1 MDALSSEMVGW
12 CHPQGIGIS
21 DVSFQRGATMDH
33 HRREGSVMPAIRK
46 EEHDVTICPGQQQI
60 HGVLTI
66 PEQARG
72 LVIFSHGRSG
82 TRWNIR
88 NQYVAR
94 VLEEGGFATLVV
106 DLLDDSEAGDRS
118 KLFNVELLAERL
130 QLVTQWADREPLT
143 RSFAV
148 GYFGASLGAGAA
160 LVAAARLVNRIQA
173 VVTRGG
179 RPDLASQHLPDV
191 RSPTLLIVGGKDHM
205 VIDLNEQAIRSLRCC
220 SQLALLPGAN
230 HLFEEPGMLQT
241 VGQLSRD
248 WFTLHLEGA

>member
-1 MDALSSEMVGW
+1 MGV
-12 CHPQGIGIS
+12 
-21 DVSFQRGATMDH
+21 
-33 HRREGSVMPAIRK
+33 HRQEGSVMRAIRK
-46 EEHDVTICPGQQQI
+46 AEHDVTIGPGQQQI

-66 PEQARG
+66 PEHPRG

-106 DLLDDSEAGDRS
+106 DLLDDQEAGDRS
-118 KLFNVELLAERL
+118 KLFNVELLADRL
-130 QLVTQWADREPLT
+130 QLVTQWACREPLT
-143 RSFAV
+143 RSFGV

-160 LVAAARLVNRIQA
+160 LVAAARLADRIQA

-179 RPDLASQHLPDV
+179 RPDLASEHLPDV

-205 VIDLNEQAIRSLRCC
+205 VIDLNEQAIRSLRC
-220 SQLALLPGAN
+220 STQLALLPGAN
-230 HLFEEPGMLQT
+230 HLFEEPGMLQK

-248 WFTLHLEGA
+248 WFTLHLEGASSGVS

>member
-1 MDALSSEMVGW
+1 MGDPRQEANV
-12 CHPQGIGIS
+12 I
-21 DVSFQRGATMDH
+21 
-33 HRREGSVMPAIRK
+33 PAICK
-46 EEHDVTICPGQQQI
+46 AEHDVTIGLGRQQI

-66 PEQARG
+66 PEQPRG

-118 KLFNVELLAERL
+118 KLFNVELLADRL
-130 QLVTQWADREPLT
+130 QLVTHWAGREPLT

-160 LVAAARLVNRIQA
+160 LV
-173 VVTRGG
+173 
-179 RPDLASQHLPDV
+179 
-191 RSPTLLIVGGKDHM
+191 
-205 VIDLNEQAIRSLRCC
+205 
-220 SQLALLPGAN
+220 
-230 HLFEEPGMLQT
+230 
-241 VGQLSRD
+241 
-248 WFTLHLEGA
+248 